1 MRRFLLKCVCLSM
14 VLCVLAGCGKKEIPQ
29 ESPNT
34 STTESKEEAGLPE
47 AEWSETQWLA
57 GTVED
62 MVSALHTL
70 INDEKYVNVVMSSTS
85 EVTKILEEWKDL
97 EPVDRENAYCVK
109 LGPEVLMELQG
120 IEDLQGMEEL
130 TKEYVYARMGS
141 ALANLINARIGGASV
156 LAASASIGYSRT
168 YVPKGTI
175 DNQVLVLPCREQKAI
190 FLSYV
195 NSGDGAVTVTA
206 NYVVMPDEEF
216 LEGIK
221 EMIDP
226 EMYVSQISLK

>member
-1 MRRFLLKCVCLSM
+1 M
-14 VLCVLAGCGKKEIPQ
+14 
-29 ESPNT
+29 
-34 STTESKEEAGLPE
+34 
-47 AEWSETQWLA
+47 
-57 GTVED
+57 
-62 MVSALHTL
+62 
-70 INDEKYVNVVMSSTS
+70 NVVMSSTS

-97 EPVDRENAYCVK
+97 EPADRENAYCVK

-156 LAASASIGYSRT
+156 LAASASIGYSRP

-175 DNQVLVLPCREQKAI
+175 ENQVLVLPCREQKAI
-190 FLSYV
+190 FLSYG

-206 NYVVMPDEEF
+206 NYVVMPDEGFMEQ
-216 LEGIK
+216 IK
-221 EMIDP
+221 ETIDL
-226 EMYVSQISLK
+226 EKYVSQISLK